1 MITNKAEQ
9 KLQRRQWTGFA
20 CVLGAYAKK
29 GGGERY
35 SVTVT
40 ERVTSHSNGGEHYSV
55 TVTES
60 VTSDSNGGERYSVTV
75 TESVTSHSNGIP
87 KGGAIGR
94 KDKTVVMA

>member
-40 ERVTSHSNGGEHYSV
+40 E
-55 TVTES
+55 
-60 VTSDSNGGERYSVTV
+60 
-75 TESVTSHSNGIP
+75 SVTSHSNGIP

>member
-35 SVTVT
+35 AVTVT
-40 ERVTSHSNGGEHYSV
+40 ERVTCH
-55 TVTES
+55 
-60 VTSDSNGGERYSVTV
+60 SNGGERYSETV
-75 TESVTSHSNGIP
+75 TGFQRAEPLDYNITG
-87 KGGAIGR
+87 
-94 KDKTVVMA
+94 VMA